1 MWVINHPP
9 VFWPKNF
16 FWPKIFLTQN
26 FFWPKFFLWQKFFV
40 FFCFYRF
47 LFDFI
52 WDQLNYLDF
61 FDFCTL
67 LLYFTLLYWLYCKY
81 ATNSNIAGKLRRH
94 TMPIGIRNQ
103 FCRMKLHTS
112 VSPTTSEL
120 PSISTS
126 ISKMTSLEMEVDM
139 VLTGSSLGGL
149 EHMM

>member
-1 MWVINHPP
+1 MWVINHLRC
-9 VFWPKNF
+9 FDQKKFFDPKF
-16 FWPKIFLTQN
+16 FWPKIFFDQN
-26 FFWPKFFLWQKFFV
+26 FFCDKIFLF

-52 WDQLNYLDF
+52 WDQLNYLNF
-61 FDFCTL
+61 FDHGTL